1 MEDKI
6 FETPRNVSIK
16 LHHRIGRFI
25 KLRFT
30 LAAKWLMIS
39 EITFDSGESEINK
52 QNKYYLYILI

>member
-6 FETPRNVSIK
+6 FETPHNISIK

-30 LAAKWLMIS
+30 YAAKWLLIS
-39 EITFDSGESEINK
+39 EITFDSGK
-52 QNKYYLYILI
+52 IL